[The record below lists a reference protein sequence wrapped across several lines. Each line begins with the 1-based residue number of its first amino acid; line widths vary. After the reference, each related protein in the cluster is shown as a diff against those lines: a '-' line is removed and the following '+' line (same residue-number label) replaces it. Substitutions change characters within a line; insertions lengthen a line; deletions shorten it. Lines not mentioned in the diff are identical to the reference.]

1 MQFVGMQFA
10 WKHVFFLFSRGQ
22 NGMSN
27 RTARSH
33 NEPGFFFFWEI
44 FCGLKRGFQA
54 KRSVIFF
61 GVYKV

>member
-1 MQFVGMQFA
+1 MQFA
-10 WKHVFFLFSRGQ
+10 WKHGFFLFSRSQ
-22 NGMSN
+22 IGMSN

-33 NEPGFFFFWEI
+33 NEAGFFWEI

-61 GVYKV
+61 WCV

>member
-22 NGMSN
+22 IGMSN

-33 NEPGFFFFWEI
+33 NEPGFFGEI
-44 FCGLKRGFQA
+44 FLVSRGDFRQNEA
-54 KRSVIFF
+54 LFLWCV
-61 GVYKV
+61 

>member
-1 MQFVGMQFA
+1 MQFA
-10 WKHVFFLFSRGQ
+10 WKHGFFLFSRSQ
-22 NGMSN
+22 IGMSN

-33 NEPGFFFFWEI
+33 NEAGFFFWEI

-61 GVYKV
+61 WCV